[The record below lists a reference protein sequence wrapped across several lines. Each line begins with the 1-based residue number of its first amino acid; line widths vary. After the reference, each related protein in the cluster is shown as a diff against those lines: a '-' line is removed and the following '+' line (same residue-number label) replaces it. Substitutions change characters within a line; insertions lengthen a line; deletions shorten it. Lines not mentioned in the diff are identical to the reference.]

1 MEAHGAESPLSTV
14 RSLLE
19 GDQRSGYAN
28 VDTARAARLGSVLWL
43 IAAICVGALLPT
55 APPTASVDPL
65 IGWLIAGLLL
75 SGCVLAAVRLLAKN
89 ERIDPRELYTMSFAA
104 IGAIAILEWL
114 AGGPGTPYQL
124 LYLLSV
130 VYTSCAH
137 PPRQVLTYL
146 AVLGPVMAAS
156 LVYGDPSGAEVA
168 EVALQYTL
176 SVGLG
181 AVGLVLMAGLR
192 TQRAGLRLEG
202 DQARETARRDF
213 LTGLGN
219 RRGLMADLERLLS
232 SDRSERH
239 VLALFDL
246 DGFKAYN
253 DSFGHAAGDKLLTR
267 LAGRLAEV
275 MADRGSTYRMGGDE
289 FCILVREVGGA
300 AHDAV
305 ARASAALTAEGRGFS
320 VACSY
325 GAVHLPDEAQSASDA
340 LRIAD
345 QRMYAQKS
353 RGRTSAGRQS
363 TEVLLQVLSER
374 DPALGTHLDDV
385 TFLCR
390 AVGEKLGLEDEKI
403 APLLQAASLH
413 DVGKAAIPDSILNKP
428 GPLSDDEWAFMHRHT
443 LIGERIL
450 SAAPALSEAAHLVRS
465 SHERWD
471 GGGYPDGL
479 AGEEIPLGARIISVC
494 DAFDAMTSARPYRD
508 AIEAAA
514 ALAELRRC
522 AGTQFDPR
530 VVNAFGSALFDM
542 VDAPTHGPSSVR

>member
-1 MEAHGAESPLSTV
+1 MELRA
-14 RSLLE
+14 LLRA
-19 GDQRSGYAN
+19 DQRSGYAN
-28 VDTARAARLGSVLWL
+28 VDIGRAARLGSALWAF
-43 IAAICVGALLPT
+43 AAICVVALLPI
-55 APPTASVDPL
+55 APPTDAVDEAL
-65 IGWLIAGLLL
+65 GWLIAGALVG
-75 SGCVLAAVRLLAKN
+75 GCVVGAARLLAKGA
-89 ERIDPRELYTMSFAA
+89 RLKPVELYAMSFAA
-104 IGAIAILEWL
+104 IGAIALLEWL
-114 AGGPGTPYQL
+114 AGGPGTPYHL

-137 PPRQVLTYL
+137 PPRQVLAYL
-146 AVLGPVMAAS
+146 GVLAPVMATS
-156 LVYGDPSGAEVA
+156 LFYGDPSGSDGASL
-168 EVALQYTL
+168 ALQYVL

-181 AVGLVLMAGLR
+181 GVGLVLMAGLR
-192 TQRAGLRLEG
+192 AQRAALRLEG
-202 DQARETARRDF
+202 HEAREIAGRDF

-219 RRGLMADLERLLS
+219 RRRLMADLERLLATS
-232 SDRSERH
+232 SADEH

-267 LAGRLAEV
+267 LAHRLDEV
-275 MADRGSTYRMGGDE
+275 MAGRGPVYRMGGDE
-289 FCILVREVGGA
+289 FCILVRDADGVP
-300 AHDAV
+300 HDAV
-305 ARASAALTAEGRGFS
+305 VGASTALTAEGVGFS
-320 VACSY
+320 VACSF
-325 GAVHLPDEAQSASDA
+325 GAVHLPDEADTASDA

-374 DPALGTHLDDV
+374 DPALSTHLDDV
-385 TFLCR
+385 TYLCE
-390 AVGEKLGLEDEKI
+390 AIAGQLGLTDEEI
-403 APLLQAASLH
+403 TPLLQAASLH

-428 GPLSDDEWAFMHRHT
+428 GPLDDEEWEFMRRHT
-443 LIGERIL
+443 LVGERIL
-450 SAAPALSEAAHLVRS
+450 SAAPALSEAAGLVRS
-465 SHERWD
+465 SHEHWD

-514 ALAELRRC
+514 ALAELYRC

-530 VVNAFGSALFDM
+530 VVNAFGRALFDL
-542 VDAPTHGPSSVR
+542 AAETPTGARG